1 MASKGK
7 AKSKK
12 PKTDPA
18 DQVPRPRVRERA
30 DLEPVDQRLMKAL
43 SHPLRVQILTLIN
56 ERPWSPNEI
65 SNELDEGLSQISY
78 HVKVLKDFKCI
89 ELVKTEPRRGAVEHY
104 YSATERIIVP
114 EGMSAE
120 LPKSSRLELLA
131 RIIKDAERD
140 IHAALK
146 EGAFYERDDFHAD
159 WVPMDLDDQGCKEL
173 HARADEFLED
183 ILKIG
188 SSATNRIAEGA
199 EAIPVSVAL
208 FGFVADREPGA
219 KGAAHRR
226 RG

>member
-1 MASKGK
+1 MAAKGK
-7 AKSKK
+7 EKAKKQEGD
-12 PKTDPA
+12 PTD
-18 DQVPRPRVRERA
+18 QLPRPKVKERI
-30 DLEPVDQRLMKAL
+30 DLEPIDQRLMKAL

-65 SNELDEGLSQISY
+65 SKELDEGLSQVSY

-131 RIIKDAERD
+131 RIIHDAERD

-146 EGAFYERDDFHAD
+146 QGTFYERDDFHAD
-159 WVPMDLDDQGCKEL
+159 WVPMDLDDQGCRDL
-173 HARADEFLED
+173 HARADEFLDD

-188 SSATNRIAEGA
+188 GEATNRIAEGA
-199 EAIPVSVAL
+199 DAIPVSVAL
-208 FGFVADREPGA
+208 FGFVAARDSGE
-219 KGAAHRR
+219 KGTAHRR